1 MLDVDHCDSGL
12 PRMISPGERKLHLL
26 GPEPV
31 VQLGSGRWRC
41 RPTMTEAPLVRL
53 SERVGA
59 GSLELFAALCS
70 QLAATTKK
78 LEKRALISAYL
89 GGLPVEDA
97 ARASLYLA
105 GAPFAETDRR
115 RLQVGGAALSK
126 AVAQLSGADAAAMH
140 AAYRRHGDLG
150 DAAYDLLV
158 AQHTKEAGLTLA
170 ALEEAFTA
178 LALARGPAA
187 KLALLLALLGHA
199 TPLEAR
205 YIIKLAA
212 GDMRTG
218 VKQSLVE
225 DAVAACYQVEPA
237 AVRRAV
243 MLNGSLAEVVAMAA
257 SGSLQEARMRLFHPL
272 GFMLASPVDSVDEA
286 LARFAQEVAAEIA
299 ADVAEEVAEE
309 VAAAK
314 EVSPRKR
321 VRSSAKGGAN
331 SAGLAGAAAGDD
343 MRAEDRVEPPAVLD
357 PARAASLL
365 AAAPPALRAAQIED
379 KYDGMRAQ
387 LHCGDATQ
395 PGRVGLFSRNRE
407 DLSESFPELM
417 EAFAAFGEEV
427 ILDGE
432 ILAWQPGAGRAGQS
446 NHREGRLDAAGLDQE
461 SAARA
466 GAEAAVGLTVEGS
479 QGRALPFSS
488 LQQRLGRK
496 RVTAEMRAGTP
507 VVFMAFDLLYQGG
520 ELLLEQPL
528 WARRARLEALVAA
541 HGELSDGR
549 GHSPAVASQGV
560 LFAQAPRP
568 AGFARLLLA
577 PAVQLA
583 DAAQLDAAYLD
594 ARGRG
599 NEGVMLK
606 AAASLYQP
614 GRRGLAWLKL
624 KRELATLDVVITG
637 AEFGN
642 GRRARLLSDYTFA
655 VRAADGE
662 LLNVGKAYSGLTD
675 VEVEELSRV
684 LMEQTIEEYGSFR
697 TVEPTVVLEVAF
709 NNVMRSERHASG
721 FALRFPRIL
730 RIRTDKPLEEID
742 TLARVEEIYGSQPD
756 KAVEA

>member
-1 MLDVDHCDSGL
+1 MLDVDHCDRGL
-12 PRMISPGERKLHLL
+12 ARMISPGERKLHLL

-31 VQLGSGRWRC
+31 VQLGSGQWRC
-41 RPTMTEAPLVRL
+41 RPTMTEAPLVRP

-158 AQHTKEAGLTLA
+158 ARHMTEPGLTLA
-170 ALEEAFTA
+170 ALEEAFAA

-187 KLALLLALLGHA
+187 KLALLLALLGQA

-257 SGSLQEARMRLFHPL
+257 SGRLQEARMRLFHPL

-286 LARFAQEVAAEIA
+286 LARFAREVAAEIA
-299 ADVAEEVAEE
+299 AEVAEEVAEE

-321 VRSSAKGGAN
+321 VRSAAKGGAN

-357 PARAASLL
+357 PARAPLVL

-387 LHCGDATQ
+387 LHCGDAAQ

-432 ILAWQPGAGRAGQS
+432 ILAWRPGAGPS
-446 NHREGRLDAAGLDQE
+446 KHREGRLDAAGSDQE
-461 SAARA
+461 PAAR
-466 GAEAAVGLTVEGS
+466 GAADAEPAVGLAVEGS

-583 DAAQLDAAYLD
+583 DAAQLDAAYLN

-675 VEVEELSRV
+675 VEVEELSRR

-756 KAVEA
+756 KAVET